1 MRKCII
7 KVDGFGTRNG
17 IACYAGTKEEGLR

>member
-1 MRKCII
+1 MKCII